1 MPGGP
6 PQAQVSVGRCPQ
18 AGAHARAIWVALAGQ
33 GLGSEEAELLLL
45 LLLPPLGHAVE
56 LLLGLP
62 KDILEIRV

>member
-6 PQAQVSVGRCPQ
+6 PQALVFVRRCPQ
-18 AGAHARAIWVALAGQ
+18 AGAHAWTIWVALAGQ
-33 GLGSEEAELLLL
+33 GLGSEEAKLLLL